1 MTPAGDRR
9 THPRFEIVG
18 GLWGTFEMV
27 VALTVLNISRG
38 GVLVT
43 CPVQLERDSVHRLM
57 MRRGDLQ
64 TAVEI
69 KVCRSEKAATER
81 GPGYVMGCEFVS
93 RTSAMEALL
102 ADGQTDVGG
111 V

>member
-38 GVLVT
+38 GLLVT
-43 CPVQLERDSVHRLM
+43 CPVPLERDSVHRVT

-64 TAVEI
+64 TAVDV
-69 KVCRSEKAATER
+69 KVCHSQAAAGDT

-102 ADGQTDVGG
+102 TDGQSELGG
-111 V
+111 A

>member
-9 THPRFEIVG
+9 AHPRFEIVG

-27 VALTVLNISRG
+27 VALTVVNISSG
-38 GVLVT
+38 GLLVT
-43 CPVQLERDSVHRLM
+43 CPVPLERDSVHRLT

-64 TAVEI
+64 AAVDV
-69 KVCRSEKAATER
+69 KVCHSEEAAGEA
-81 GPGYVMGCEFVS
+81 GPGFVMGCEFVS

-102 ADGQTDVGG
+102 SDGQAEIGG